1 MDDDSGVIYPRGLRN
16 DGLPAALSDPDRLAA
31 VRATGMMDT
40 DPETVFDDLAQVA
53 ADVTGC
59 ARAFITF
66 VDDERSFWKTC
77 LGVPAEGVRERQ
89 NSVRES
95 FCTFVVGLEGEP
107 FVVDDARIDPRTR
120 DHPSVEA
127 MKIGA
132 WAGHPIL
139 GPGGEVLGSICVI
152 DTEAR
157 TWSVSETTTL
167 ATLARAVGNELH
179 LRQSLADCQEA
190 LETSRELA
198 LSFQDS
204 FRPPHLALTP
214 DHVQAAASFRPAVAE
229 VGVGGDFY
237 DLYHAKGPWWCA
249 YIGDVCGKGIEA
261 AKETTLAR
269 YTLRAAGSRVLSPA
283 AVCRWLNAALLDQR
297 GGKRFLTAA
306 YATFRSTPGGITGR
320 LCLAGHPPALI
331 RRADGRIQELGR
343 HGSMLGIFREV
354 RLTDVRFRLA
364 PGDLLLL
371 YTDGATDARPK
382 RHPDRPKPVPFG
394 DEALAHAL
402 AQCQDMD
409 AEATIA
415 HLNSI
420 LDTYGQGWAADDT
433 ALLALR
439 VPSRSEHAIS

>member
-1 MDDDSGVIYPRGLRN
+1 MDDSSGVIYPRGLRD
-16 DGLPAALSDPDRLAA
+16 DGLPAALSDPARLAA

-40 DPETVFDDLAQVA
+40 DPEAVFDDLAQVA
-53 ADVTGC
+53 AGVTGC
-59 ARAFITF
+59 ARAFVTF
-66 VDDERSFWKTC
+66 VDGERSFWKAC

-95 FCTFVVGLEGEP
+95 FCSYVVGLEGEP
-107 FVVDDARIDPRTR
+107 FVVDDARSDPRTR
-120 DHPSVEA
+120 RHPSVEA

-139 GPGGEVLGSICVI
+139 GPGGEVLGSVCVI

-157 TWSVSETTTL
+157 TWSATETTTL

-179 LRQSLADCQEA
+179 LRQSLADCRAA

-198 LSFQDS
+198 VSFQDS
-204 FRPPHLALTP
+204 FRPPRLAVTP
-214 DHVQAAASFRPAVAE
+214 DHVQAAASFRPAVADA
-229 VGVGGDFY
+229 GVGGDFY

-249 YIGDVCGKGIEA
+249 YIGDVCGKGIAA

-283 AVCRWLNAALLDQR
+283 AVCNWLNEALIDQR
-297 GGKRFLTAA
+297 GGERFLTAA
-306 YATFRSTPGGITGR
+306 YATFRPSAGGITGR

-331 RRADGRIQELGR
+331 RRADGRVQELGR
-343 HGSMLGIFREV
+343 HGSMLGTFREV

-371 YTDGATDARPK
+371 YTDGATDARPP
-382 RHPDRPKPVPFG
+382 HRPGRAKPVPFG
-394 DEALAHAL
+394 EEALARVL
-402 AQCQDMD
+402 AQCHGLD

-415 HLNSI
+415 RLNDV
-420 LDTYGQGWAADDT
+420 LDAYGEGWAADDT

-439 VPSRSEHAIS
+439 VPSASERVIS